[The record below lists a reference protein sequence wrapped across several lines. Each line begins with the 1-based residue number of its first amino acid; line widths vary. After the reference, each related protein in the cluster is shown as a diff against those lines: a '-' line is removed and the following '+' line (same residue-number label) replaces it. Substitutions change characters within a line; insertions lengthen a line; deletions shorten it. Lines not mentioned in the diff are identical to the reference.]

1 MAGTTF
7 PFPGLWRSL
16 YIPSVLIVP
25 RMIDG
30 SLRQKTPPALLVG
43 EDRLVLASLARLLSG
58 PPLEVPVELVTRTDE
73 ALSRIEEEHHEL
85 LFCDLRSPPI
95 PGTELP
101 ARLAQRNETTRV
113 ILLGDAED
121 AAELVAA
128 LDCGAAGFFTKD
140 ASAEEF
146 IEGVQAV
153 AAGHF
158 AIGGTLARTALTRLS
173 GQRTPAAGGVYE
185 RLSPAERTILSLL
198 GQGQS
203 TRAIAAARGISDKTV
218 RNHMASIYRKLE
230 VRNRSEAIMW
240 SLRMR
245 RDQGH
250 AAPAQPW
257 P

>member
-1 MAGTTF
+1 V
-7 PFPGLWRSL
+7 LV
-16 YIPSVLIVP
+16 IPRLIA
-25 RMIDG
+25 G
-30 SLRQKTPPALLVG
+30 SLRYETPCALLVG
-43 EDRLVLASLARLLSG
+43 EYHLVLASLAQLLSD
-58 PPLEVPVELVTRTDE
+58 PPLNLRVELSARTDE

-95 PGTELP
+95 PATELP
-101 ARLAQRNETTRV
+101 AQLAQRNQKTRV
-113 ILLGDAED
+113 ILLGDDED
-121 AAELVAA
+121 AAELVAS

-153 AAGHF
+153 AAGHY
-158 AIGGTLARTALTRLS
+158 AVGGNLARRALARLS
-173 GQRTPAAGGVYE
+173 GHEPARGGAYD
-185 RLSPAERTILSLL
+185 RLSPAERTILLL
-198 GQGQS
+198 LEQAHS
-203 TRAIAAARGISDKTV
+203 TRSIAAARGISDKTV

-245 RDQGH
+245 REQSRT
-250 AAPAQPW
+250 AFARLW

>member
-1 MAGTTF
+1 M
-7 PFPGLWRSL
+7 L
-16 YIPSVLIVP
+16 VVP
-25 RMIDG
+25 RVLDG
-30 SLRQKTPPALLVG
+30 SLSDEPRAVLVG
-43 EDRLVLASLARLLSG
+43 QYQLVLASLAQLLSG
-58 PPLEVPVELVTRTDE
+58 PPLNIHVELAARTDE
-73 ALSRIEEEHHEL
+73 ALRRVEEGDHEL

-101 ARLAQRNETTRV
+101 AQLLQKNRTTRV
-113 ILLGDAED
+113 ILLGDDED
-121 AAELVAA
+121 AAELVAS

-153 AAGHF
+153 VAGHY
-158 AIGGTLARTALTRLS
+158 AIGGNLARRALARLS
-173 GQRTPAAGGVYE
+173 GHEPARGGAYD

-198 GQGQS
+198 EQALS
-203 TRAIAAARGISDKTV
+203 TRSIAAARGISDKTV

-245 RDQGH
+245 RERFVRL
-250 AAPAQPW
+250 AP
-257 P
+257 